1 MSTAVEQVGSRELS
15 KDSKGKLT
23 GSRTFLVYDD
33 SGTLT
38 VDDVFDTVGLPTIGQ
53 PHPDSDSIVAI
64 SYSLRYHADRVA
76 TYVVTYSYG
85 VMDYDHSNEDATEE
99 DNSDVDQDTAQAFS
113 IRVGLSII
121 DIWKSEPDMP
131 SNKDTP
137 ARTDIGGTLVSEG
150 GYPISMALPIAELTL
165 SQKISGF
172 YNASAHLAKVGLRN
186 SSEWQGFEAGS
197 VLFTGVDV
205 TQDQSGNNDIS
216 YQLTYDKNYHL
227 RQVPE
232 RDEDG
237 NPKVSLASDPPTLN
251 VFFKQPFKQTTDF
264 GFLPSYG

>member
-1 MSTAVEQVGSRELS
+1 
-15 KDSKGKLT
+15 
-23 GSRTFLVYDD
+23 
-33 SGTLT
+33 
-38 VDDVFDTVGLPTIGQ
+38 
-53 PHPDSDSIVAI
+53 
-64 SYSLRYHADRVA
+64 
-76 TYVVTYSYG
+76 
-85 VMDYDHSNEDATEE
+85 
-99 DNSDVDQDTAQAFS
+99 
-113 IRVGLSII
+113 
-121 DIWKSEPDMP
+121 
-131 SNKDTP
+131 
-137 ARTDIGGTLVSEG
+137 
-150 GYPISMALPIAELTL
+150 
-165 SQKISGF
+165 
-172 YNASAHLAKVGLRN
+172 
-186 SSEWQGFEAGS
+186 